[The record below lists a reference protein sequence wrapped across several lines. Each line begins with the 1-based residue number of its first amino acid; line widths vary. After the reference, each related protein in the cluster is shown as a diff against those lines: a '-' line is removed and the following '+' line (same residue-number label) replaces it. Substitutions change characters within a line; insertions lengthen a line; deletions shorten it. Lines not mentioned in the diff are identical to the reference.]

1 MRLLFGRS
9 AQLGSSRGIRRH
21 VMTEKRKRRLRIT
34 GIRKKMLFVF
44 AVLITITGAGISV
57 FSAAVFKQGYGKIS
71 KVYLQDVTQQTTN
84 NLENMIQ
91 TIEDINIQILSSA
104 VIQEQL
110 EIVNGQEMEPYI
122 IRNISKIVEREL
134 ETNALFSSD
143 VVSLSVISK
152 SGLEFSVKK
161 ITGRGTDLAFL
172 EADIYKANGTTL
184 WGLVGPDKDI
194 CIAKAILDLTTM
206 KPIGYINIVYEREYF
221 GDIVKDNS
229 TEYSGASYVV
239 DRDGTIIV
247 TNHEKYLGTR
257 FPVAI
262 EALRETDTSRY
273 DILNDT
279 NSFYY
284 VGNEMPNGWTLVEA
298 VSVKEFYKNTYR
310 VIGLTGIFLLGILS
324 LSFFSI
330 NMATKHIARPTQ
342 DLLESMKLF
351 GKGNLSHRVEVKTT
365 DEIGQIGSEYNRM
378 ADNIETLIEKVYK
391 MEITQKQAEI
401 DFLCMQINPHFLYN
415 TLDTISWM
423 AIMQGNLDISEMTI
437 SLADLL
443 RAMIKKDRFVTVEE
457 EMKTVKDYLLIQG
470 QRFGDK
476 ISVLYDVDE
485 QAYPCQVPNFILQPL
500 IENAIIHGLE
510 PKLGKGMLCVRI
522 KLEKD
527 TVVFCIADDGVGM
540 SREEIREL
548 YEKCEMN
555 ETNQNIGL
563 KNVYRRLILCYGES
577 SRLHIESE
585 KHRGTKINFILPM
598 MIKGNSSGEPELLH
612 ASSH

>member
-21 VMTEKRKRRLRIT
+21 VMTEKRKRKLRIT

-110 EIVNGQEMEPYI
+110 EIVNGQEMEPYS

-143 VVSLSVISK
+143 VVSLSVFSK

-172 EADIYKANGTTL
+172 EGDIYKANGTTL

-239 DRDGTIIV
+239 DRDGIIVV

-310 VIGLTGIFLLGILS
+310 VIGLTGIFLLGILI

-378 ADNIETLIEKVYK
+378 AENIETLIEKVYK

-510 PKLGKGMLCVRI
+510 PKLEKGMLCVRI

-527 TVVFCIADDGVGM
+527 TVVFSIADDGVGM

-598 MIKGNSSGEPELLH
+598 MIKDNSSDKPELL
-612 ASSH
+612 

>member
-21 VMTEKRKRRLRIT
+21 VMTEKRKRKLRIT

-110 EIVNGQEMEPYI
+110 EIVNGQEMEPYS

-172 EADIYKANGTTL
+172 EGDIYKANGTTL

-239 DRDGTIIV
+239 DRDGIIVV

-310 VIGLTGIFLLGILS
+310 VIGLTGIFLLGILI

-378 ADNIETLIEKVYK
+378 AENIETLIEKVYK

-510 PKLGKGMLCVRI
+510 PKLEKGMLCVRI

-527 TVVFCIADDGVGM
+527 AVVFSIADDGVGM

-577 SRLHIESE
+577 SRLYIESE

-598 MIKGNSSGEPELLH
+598 MIKDNSSDKPELL
-612 ASSH
+612 

>member
-21 VMTEKRKRRLRIT
+21 VMTEKRKRKLRIT

-44 AVLITITGAGISV
+44 AVFITITGAGISV

-110 EIVNGQEMEPYI
+110 EIVNGQEMEPYS

-172 EADIYKANGTTL
+172 EGDIYKANGTTL

-239 DRDGTIIV
+239 DRDGIIVV

-310 VIGLTGIFLLGILS
+310 VIGLTGIFLLGILI

-378 ADNIETLIEKVYK
+378 AENIETLIEKVYK

-510 PKLGKGMLCVRI
+510 PKLEKGMLCVRI

-527 TVVFCIADDGVGM
+527 TVVFSIADDGVGM

-598 MIKGNSSGEPELLH
+598 MIKDNSSDKPELL
-612 ASSH
+612 

>member
-21 VMTEKRKRRLRIT
+21 VMTEKRKRKLRIT

-110 EIVNGQEMEPYI
+110 EIVNGQEMEPYS

-143 VVSLSVISK
+143 VVSLSVFSK

-172 EADIYKANGTTL
+172 EADIYKTNGTTL

-239 DRDGTIIV
+239 DRDGIIVV

-310 VIGLTGIFLLGILS
+310 VIGLTGIFLLGILI

-378 ADNIETLIEKVYK
+378 AENIETLIEKVYK

-510 PKLGKGMLCVRI
+510 PKLEKGMLCVRI

-527 TVVFCIADDGVGM
+527 TVVFSIADDGVGM

-598 MIKGNSSGEPELLH
+598 MIKDNSSDKPELL
-612 ASSH
+612 

>member
-21 VMTEKRKRRLRIT
+21 VMTEKRKRKLRIT

-110 EIVNGQEMEPYI
+110 EIVNGQEMEPYS

-172 EADIYKANGTTL
+172 EGDIYKANGTTL

-239 DRDGTIIV
+239 DRDGIIVV

-310 VIGLTGIFLLGILS
+310 VIGLTGIFLLGILI

-378 ADNIETLIEKVYK
+378 AENIETLIEKVYK

-510 PKLGKGMLCVRI
+510 PKLEKGMLCVRI
-522 KLEKD
+522 NLEKD
-527 TVVFCIADDGVGM
+527 AVVFSIADDGVGM

-598 MIKGNSSGEPELLH
+598 MIKDNSSDKPELL
-612 ASSH
+612 

>member
-1 MRLLFGRS
+1 MRG
-9 AQLGSSRGIRRH
+9 
-21 VMTEKRKRRLRIT
+21 KRKCRLKIT
-34 GIRKKMLFVF
+34 GIRKKMLLVF
-44 AVLITITGAGISV
+44 AVLITVTGAGISV
-57 FSAAVFKQGYGKIS
+57 FSAAVFRQGYGKIS

-110 EIVNGQEMEPYI
+110 EIVNGQEMELYS
-122 IRNISKIVEREL
+122 IRNISKVVEREL

-161 ITGRGTDLAFL
+161 ITGRGTDFAFP
-172 EADIYKANGTTL
+172 EKDIYAANGTTL
-184 WGLVGPDKDI
+184 WGLVEPDDDI

-239 DRDGTIIV
+239 DQDGIITV
-247 TNHEKYLGTR
+247 TNHEKYLGDK
-257 FPVAI
+257 FPVEI
-262 EALRETDTSRY
+262 ETLRESETSRY
-273 DILNDT
+273 DILNGT

-284 VGNEMPNGWTLVEA
+284 VGNQMPNGWTLVEA

-310 VIGLTGIFLLGILS
+310 VIGLTGIFLMGILI
-324 LSFFSI
+324 LSFLSI
-330 NMATKHIARPTQ
+330 SMATKHIARPTQ

-351 GKGNLSHRVEVKTT
+351 GRGNLSHRVEVKTT

-378 ADNIETLIEKVYK
+378 AENIETLIEKVYK

-476 ISVLYDVDE
+476 ISVIYDIDE
-485 QAYPCQVPNFILQPL
+485 QAYPCQIPNFILQPL

-510 PKLGKGMLCVRI
+510 PKLDKGTLRVQIR
-522 KLEKD
+522 LEED
-527 TVVFCIADDGVGM
+527 RVVFCIADDGVGM

-555 ETNQNIGL
+555 DTNQNIGL
-563 KNVYRRLILCYGES
+563 KNVYRRLILCYGET
-577 SRLHIESE
+577 SRLNIESE

-598 MIKGNSSGEPELLH
+598 TVREQEEEETK
-612 ASSH
+612 

>member
-21 VMTEKRKRRLRIT
+21 VMTEKRKRKLRIT

-110 EIVNGQEMEPYI
+110 EIVNGQEMEPYS

-172 EADIYKANGTTL
+172 EGDIYKANGTTL

-239 DRDGTIIV
+239 DRNGIIVV
-247 TNHEKYLGTR
+247 TNHEKYLGTH

-310 VIGLTGIFLLGILS
+310 VIGLTGIFLLGILI

-378 ADNIETLIEKVYK
+378 AENIETLIEKVYK

-510 PKLGKGMLCVRI
+510 PKLEKGMLCVRI

-527 TVVFCIADDGVGM
+527 TVVFSIADDGVGM

-548 YEKCEMN
+548 YEKCEMD

-598 MIKGNSSGEPELLH
+598 MIKDNSSDKPELL
-612 ASSH
+612 

>member
-21 VMTEKRKRRLRIT
+21 VMTEKRKRKLRIT

-110 EIVNGQEMEPYI
+110 EIVNGQEMEPYS

-172 EADIYKANGTTL
+172 EGDIYKANGTTL

-239 DRDGTIIV
+239 DRDGIIVV

-310 VIGLTGIFLLGILS
+310 VIGLTGIFLLGILI

-378 ADNIETLIEKVYK
+378 AENIETLIEKVYK

-510 PKLGKGMLCVRI
+510 PKLEKGMLCVRI

-527 TVVFCIADDGVGM
+527 AVVFSIADDGVGM

-598 MIKGNSSGEPELLH
+598 MIKDNSSDKPELL
-612 ASSH
+612 

>member
-21 VMTEKRKRRLRIT
+21 VMTEKRKRKLRIT

-110 EIVNGQEMEPYI
+110 EIVNGQEMEPYS

-172 EADIYKANGTTL
+172 EGDIYKANGTTL

-239 DRDGTIIV
+239 DRDGIIVV

-298 VSVKEFYKNTYR
+298 VSVKEFYKNTYG
-310 VIGLTGIFLLGILS
+310 VIGLTGIFLLGILI

-378 ADNIETLIEKVYK
+378 AENIETLIEKVYK

-510 PKLGKGMLCVRI
+510 PKLEKGMLCVRI

-527 TVVFCIADDGVGM
+527 TVVFSIADDGVGM

-598 MIKGNSSGEPELLH
+598 MIKDNSSDKPELL
-612 ASSH
+612 